1 MIRKPKHLYINSET
15 DIITTLTNMKFQI
28 KLVLEHKFAKGYFL
42 AFLEIV
48 QEGF

>member
-1 MIRKPKHLYINSET
+1 MIRKPEKFHVNSET
-15 DIITTLTNMKFQI
+15 DISTTLNKNQFQI
-28 KLVLEHKFAKGYFL
+28 KLVSEHNVAKGLLL